1 MHTLQNDILTQIMA
15 KHIRKREYIPIYFAL
30 VLVALLFL
38 GRRAWRSGR
47 VCLPWIVLLCG
58 RPGSMWSGCKHP
70 GRGFRGFRSVC
81 VGNGRYL
88 GKCLRSDGL
97 FIAKR

>member
-1 MHTLQNDILTQIMA
+1 MYTLQNDMLTQIMV
-15 KHIRKREYIPIYFAL
+15 KHIRQRKYIDIFR
-30 VLVALLFL
+30 L
-38 GRRAWRSGR
+38 GVGCIIVSAEGVRGGVGA
-47 VCLPWIVLLCG
+47 CLPWIVLLCG

-70 GRGFRGFRSVC
+70 GRGFRGFGSVC

-88 GKCLRSDGL
+88 GKCLRSDCL

>member
-1 MHTLQNDILTQIMA
+1 MHTLQNDMLTQIMV

-38 GRRAWRSGR
+38 WKACVEEWARVFALDRAA
-47 VCLPWIVLLCG
+47 CG
-58 RPGSMWSGCKHP
+58 CRGFMGPEYRHP